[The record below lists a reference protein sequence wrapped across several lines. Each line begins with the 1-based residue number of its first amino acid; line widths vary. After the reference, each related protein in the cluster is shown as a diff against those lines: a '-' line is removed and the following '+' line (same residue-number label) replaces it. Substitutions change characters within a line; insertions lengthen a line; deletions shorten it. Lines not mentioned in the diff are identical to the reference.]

1 MTDDRLQY
9 LAQAMAN
16 ALAREYNQRYGSN
29 IPVPV
34 PLTFELEL
42 RDPKTAGMAHTQY
55 GINAKGANII
65 KAQFV
70 ELNMTLFR
78 DNAREFLNSTIPH
91 EIAHLDQRWRDIR
104 SGSQSQAHGY
114 VWQASMRAMHQAP
127 AVKHNMDTTKAVAVY
142 KKHKA
147 ELKAKAKKAKEATK
161 EAA

>member
-1 MTDDRLQY
+1 MSDDRLQH

-34 PLTFELEL
+34 PITYDLEL

-55 GINAKGANII
+55 GMNAKGAKII
-65 KAQFV
+65 KGQFV

-78 DNAREFLNSTIPH
+78 DNAREFLNVVIPH
-91 EIAHLDQRWRDIR
+91 ELAHLEQRWRDIR
-104 SGSQSQAHGY
+104 SGSHSQAHGY

-127 AVKHNMDTTKAVAVY
+127 AVKIELDATKAIEVY

-147 ELKAKAKKAKEATK
+147 ELKAKKAKEAAK
-161 EAA
+161 EAT